1 MFFFIKYIYIYI
13 RRFEQIIVITKLH
26 TFCLIFAPLKLIARL
41 FSAYATNFH
50 ILLCYVFDLN
60 FSQVS

>member
-1 MFFFIKYIYIYI
+1 MFFFFFLNIYI
-13 RRFEQIIVITKLH
+13 RGFEQIIVITKLH

-41 FSAYATNFH
+41 FFGYATNFH